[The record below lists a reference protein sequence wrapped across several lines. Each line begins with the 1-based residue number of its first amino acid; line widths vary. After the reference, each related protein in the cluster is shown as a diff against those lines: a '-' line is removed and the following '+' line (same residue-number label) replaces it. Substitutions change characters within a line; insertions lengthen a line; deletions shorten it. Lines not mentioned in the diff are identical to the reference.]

1 LIGILDLPNQ
11 HEPVLR
17 DEVITG
23 LNLKR
28 GGVYVDGTFGRGG
41 YSKAILETPSTLV
54 FGIDRDPVAIAFG
67 VELSK
72 KYPGRLIM
80 LEGCFGDMANLIMK
94 KFIKHID
101 GVTLDLGIST
111 PQIDDPARGFSFR
124 FNGPLDMRMSNRG
137 LTAAEFINNATE
149 EEIANI
155 IYQFG
160 EEKNSR
166 KIAKGI
172 TKARE
177 IKPISSTEE
186 LVKIIHANVKWPQNG
201 NNPATKTF
209 MVLRIKVN
217 NELEE
222 LSKGLIGAEKILV
235 PGGRLAVVSFHSL
248 EDRTVKKFLYK
259 RSGKN
264 SGISRHLPQNLESRA
279 TPSFNL
285 VTRHV
290 IKPGALEV
298 SENPR
303 SRSARLRVAERTT
316 APVLSL
322 EAG

>member
-1 LIGILDLPNQ
+1 MPTH

-54 FGIDRDPVAIAFG
+54 FGIDRDPVAIEFG

-111 PQIDDPARGFSFR
+111 PQIDDPTRGFSFR

-186 LVKIIHANVKWPQNG
+186 LVKIIHANVKWPRNG

-209 MVLRIKVN
+209 MALRIKVN

-222 LSKGLIGAEKILV
+222 LSKGLIGAEKVLV

-248 EDRTVKKFLYK
+248 EDKRVKKFLYK

-279 TPSFNL
+279 TPSFSL

-316 APVLSL
+316 APVFSL